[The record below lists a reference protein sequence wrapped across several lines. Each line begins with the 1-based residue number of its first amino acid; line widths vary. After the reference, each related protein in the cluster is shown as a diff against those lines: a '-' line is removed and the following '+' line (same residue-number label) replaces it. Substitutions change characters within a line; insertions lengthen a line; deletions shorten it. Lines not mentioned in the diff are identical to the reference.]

1 MFTKIS
7 LIKFFLENI
16 DRRRKFKLI
25 VLISSISIV
34 SILEFISLGSVVPLL
49 GALLDNNNKNFI
61 SEIPQLIGYNGDE
74 TTFFLILFISIIII
88 TSSLRIFVLNLSVKI
103 NALIVS
109 DLGSKMFKKIIYQ
122 PYKEFINTS
131 SNILISGMT
140 EKINSLESIILSLI
154 NLFSGFL
161 IAIGIFIALLVFNV
175 QITLFV
181 VFLLIFCFAFIAY
194 NSRNKLNNYSK
205 IVSNISDK
213 RIQFLQETI
222 GNIKEIILGTSHKR
236 FTDLFA
242 EKEKKYRNIIS
253 KTNYLTNYPRILV
266 ETIGIVILLLS
277 TLFFFNFSQKTE
289 IITTL
294 GIYAF
299 AANKLLPQ
307 INIGYQSW
315 ATVSGTFYFLVDLA
329 NILKMKNEQSI
340 KKERD
345 KKILGNHTKLIFKDL
360 NFSYDKKIYVF
371 KKLNLEFDINNKKIG
386 IIGSTGKGK
395 STLVDIITGILKPSD
410 GKIYLDSTIM
420 DSNIFELWK
429 DEIAYVPQNIFLTN
443 DTIKNNIAF
452 PDDDQDIDENQI
464 EKAAKIAC
472 LDNFI
477 SKLNLGYYSIVGENG
492 VNISGGQKQRIGIAR
507 SIYKNKKILILD
519 EATSALDYNT
529 EKSIYENI
537 FKFTELKTL
546 ISITH
551 RKENLNKFDQ
561 IIDLD
566 NIS

>member
-7 LIKFFLENI
+7 LIKFFLGNI
-16 DRRRKFKLI
+16 ERKRKFKLI
-25 VLISSISIV
+25 ILISLITLV

-49 GALLDNNNKNFI
+49 GALLDSKNQNFI
-61 SEIPQLIGYNGDE
+61 SEIPQLIGYSGDE
-74 TTFFLILFISIIII
+74 TIFFLTLFITIIII
-88 TSSLRIFVLNLSVKI
+88 TSSLRIFVLKLSVKI

-140 EKINSLESIILSLI
+140 EKINSLENIILSII

-175 QITLFV
+175 KITLLV
-181 VFLLIFCFAFIAY
+181 VFLLIFCFALIAY

-205 IVSNISDK
+205 IVSNISDR
-213 RIQFLQETI
+213 RIQFMQETI

-242 EKEKKYRNIIS
+242 EKEKKYRSSIS

-277 TLFFFNFSQKTE
+277 TLLFFNFSEKTE

-307 INIGYQSW
+307 INIAYQSW
-315 ATVSGTFYFLVDLA
+315 ATVSGTFYFLTDLA
-329 NILKMKNEQSI
+329 NILKMKNESLI
-340 KKERD
+340 KKEGE
-345 KKILGNHTKLIFKDL
+345 KKLENHKKLIFKDI
-360 NFSYDKKIYVF
+360 NFSYNRNIYIF
-371 KKLNLEFDINNKKIG
+371 KNLNLEFDINNKKIG
-386 IIGSTGKGK
+386 IIGSTGRGK
-395 STLVDIITGILKPSD
+395 STLVDIITGILKPSN
-410 GKIYLDSTIM
+410 GEIYLDNLAM
-420 DSNIFELWK
+420 DTNILELWK
-429 DEIAYVPQNIFLTN
+429 ENIAYVPQNIFLTN

-452 PDDDQDIDENQI
+452 PNDDQFINENQI
-464 EKAAKIAC
+464 EKAIKIAC
-472 LDNFI
+472 LDNFT
-477 SKLNLGYYSIVGENG
+477 SKLHLGYHSTVGENG
-492 VNISGGQKQRIGIAR
+492 INISGGQKQRIGIAR

-519 EATSALDYNT
+519 EATSALDYDT
-529 EKSIYENI
+529 EKNIYENI
-537 FKFTELKTL
+537 FQFTELKTL

-566 NIS
+566 NIT

>member
-140 EKINSLESIILSLI
+140 EKINSLESIILSSI

-175 QITLFV
+175 KITLFV
-181 VFLLIFCFAFIAY
+181 VFLLIFCFALIAY

-242 EKEKKYRNIIS
+242 EKEKKYRNSIS

-307 INIGYQSW
+307 INIAYQSW

-477 SKLNLGYYSIVGENG
+477 SKLDLGY
-492 VNISGGQKQRIGIAR
+492 
-507 SIYKNKKILILD
+507 L
-519 EATSALDYNT
+519 
-529 EKSIYENI
+529 
-537 FKFTELKTL
+537 F
-546 ISITH
+546 
-551 RKENLNKFDQ
+551 
-561 IIDLD
+561 
-566 NIS
+566 

>member
-7 LIKFFLENI
+7 LIKFFLGNI
-16 DRRRKFKLI
+16 ERRRKFKLI
-25 VLISSISIV
+25 ILISLITLV

-49 GALLDNNNKNFI
+49 GALLDSKNQNFI
-61 SEIPQLIGYNGDE
+61 SEIPQLIGYSGDE
-74 TTFFLILFISIIII
+74 TIFFLTLFITIIII

-140 EKINSLESIILSLI
+140 EKINSLDNIILSII

-175 QITLFV
+175 KITLLV
-181 VFLLIFCFAFIAY
+181 VFLLIFCFALIAY

-205 IVSNISDK
+205 IVSNISDV
-213 RIQFLQETI
+213 RIKFLQETI

-242 EKEKKYRNIIS
+242 EKEKKYRSSIS

-277 TLFFFNFSQKTE
+277 TLLFFNFSEKTE

-307 INIGYQSW
+307 INIAYQSW
-315 ATVSGTFYFLVDLA
+315 ATVSGTFYFLTDLA
-329 NILKMKNEQSI
+329 NILKMKNESLI
-340 KKERD
+340 KKEGE
-345 KKILGNHTKLIFKDL
+345 KKLENHKKLIFKDI
-360 NFSYDKKIYVF
+360 NFSYNRNIYIF
-371 KKLNLEFDINNKKIG
+371 KNLNLEFDINNKKIG
-386 IIGSTGKGK
+386 IIGSTGRGK
-395 STLVDIITGILKPSD
+395 STLVDIITGILKPSS
-410 GKIYLDSTIM
+410 GEIYLDNVAIDT
-420 DSNIFELWK
+420 NILELWK
-429 DEIAYVPQNIFLTN
+429 ENIAYVPQNIFLTN

-452 PDDDQDIDENQI
+452 PNDDQFINENQI
-464 EKAAKIAC
+464 EKAIKIAC

-477 SKLNLGYYSIVGENG
+477 SKLHLGYYSTVGENG
-492 VNISGGQKQRIGIAR
+492 INISGGQKQRIGIAR

-529 EKSIYENI
+529 EKNIYENI
-537 FKFTELKTL
+537 FEFTELKTL

-566 NIS
+566 NIT